1 MFLRQS
7 SSSRALVAAAGGAL
21 LIGLAATSPARALDD
36 GSENIFASITSLLT
50 VGIGIGGEESKPPIE
65 YRERPPLVLP
75 PNLQQ
80 LPPPGSGVAA
90 RNPAWPQD
98 ADIQKHR
105 RAVARQRDIA
115 EENRRLTDGRRQ
127 VPSVGGP
134 VAAPR
139 DPAACDDR
147 DALAALCDPNQFW
160 ATMRNTRSSQPA
172 QVAVG
177 QEPPRRSLTDPP
189 AGFRRQTTEQKYTFE
204 VERKV
209 DVTDARGQILD
220 EERRRRAISEG
231 RNPNY

>member
-7 SSSRALVAAAGGAL
+7 SSSRALIAAAGGAL

-36 GSENIFASITSLLT
+36 GSENIFSSITSLLT
-50 VGIGIGGEESKPPIE
+50 VGIGIGGSESKPPIE
-65 YRERPPLVLP
+65 YRERAPLVLP

-80 LPPPGSGVAA
+80 LPPPGSGVAT

-105 RAVARQRDIA
+105 REAARQRGIR
-115 EENRRLTDGRRQ
+115 EENERLTDGRRQ

-134 VAAPR
+134 VAPPR

-147 DALAALCDPNQFW
+147 DPLAALCDPNKFW
-160 ATMRNTRSSQPA
+160 ATMKNTRSRQEA
-172 QVAVG
+172 QIAVG

-189 AGFRRQTTEQKYTFE
+189 TGFRRQTTEQKYTFE

-209 DVTDARGQILD
+209 DVGDARGQILED
-220 EERRRRAISEG
+220 ERRRRAISEG
-231 RNPNY
+231 RDPNY